1 MGNKNHGVTF
11 ISASTSLEGE
21 LQLAGSALVAGK
33 LKGNIRCAGQL
44 KIEFGG
50 EVSGDVCCDEL
61 RVCGVFRGKVRC
73 NKLIIVSSGVVEG
86 EVFSH
91 QLEIYEGGQFIGQ
104 RIKGP
109 ELETLPQLLQQL
121 TPDNPSLALANTAV
135 SSTSAKSE
143 SGKRSRKWLG
153 FGAAAAALIAVTV
166 VLAPVE
172 FSALN
177 SNDNLV
183 NPIASDIEQPQV
195 NAVAS
200 SQDNSVNTEAPA
212 SLSLETASGAAMEDL
227 DQMAEGHE
235 QMAQQEQQRETQS
248 GNL

>member
-21 LQLAGSALVAGK
+21 MQLAGSALVAGK
-33 LKGNIRCAGQL
+33 LKGNIQCAGQL

-61 RVCGVFRGKVRC
+61 RVCGLFRGKVRC

-109 ELETLPQLLQQL
+109 ELDTLPQLLQQL
-121 TPDNPSLALANTAV
+121 IPENPSLGLTNTRV
-135 SSTSAKSE
+135 STTTDKSQ
-143 SGKRSRKWLG
+143 SGGRSRKWLG
-153 FGAAAAALIAVTV
+153 FGAAAAALIVVTV

-172 FSALN
+172 FSALS
-177 SNDNLV
+177 SNDSLV
-183 NPIASDIEQPQV
+183 NRIESDVEQPQV

-200 SQDNSVNTEAPA
+200 SQDNSVDTEVPA
-212 SLSLETASGAAMEDL
+212 SLPLETAASAVMEDL
-227 DQMAEGHE
+227 DQMAAGHE